1 MALNLDTAVRIV
13 GKVSGLNEFKD
24 LADRL
29 SNVEQKTQS
38 SKTGFEQLNAESQRL
53 TQTTTQTLS
62 GIRNQ
67 SQALQQL
74 QTATRSSTA
83 EMRQQSAESR
93 TLGSVF
99 QQLRGQSAGLLDG
112 VAVSATKAAGAVKE
126 YRQAISP
133 TDEEIA
139 KVRLEVLELGS
150 SSKQTERSLLQQVQ
164 VLKNLRSQ
172 AEINGTTYRQL
183 TRDIERLTNAS
194 KGLTAASSA
203 TGSTL
208 SRQAAAALASRPL
221 ALPAAGQ
228 TSFQGTVNAQGF
240 GGGARR
246 LSNFEVAGTR
256 DMVGEVMGSR
266 TAQAMQATTQ
276 ATTQAR
282 GKLAELFITIDK
294 VTASSNGSISS
305 LQRQRAAWE
314 ALRNAVSPA
323 APAYE
328 KARANVQRLDEQLQK
343 LTITQEKARR
353 GPGVGREAFG
363 SALGSLAAGGG
374 VQGAVGALAGGLA
387 FSGTAAGLAA
397 AGGISIVGGV
407 GALAARVGVEAETA
421 QVRLKAL
428 TDQFGE
434 YNQAQAAAAR
444 ISETLR
450 ISTTEAQDGFS
461 KLYGALRPTG
471 VTLQEIEDAFVGFTA
486 AARASGATAVESSA
500 ALQQLKQALGSGVL
514 QGDELRSIREQ
525 APAVGQ
531 AIARE
536 MGVTIGELKKL
547 GSEGQITTD
556 IVLRALAKLKGEKL
570 DQLNDQ
576 FKTSAQTIADL
587 RIATEDFG
595 RTVAKVFGPTA
606 VSLLRGFTEAIR
618 RLNDATV
625 AFRDP
630 SASTAAEIL
639 RSGRAPNTAMG
650 QNVFLRG
657 AQQLFIGTSGA
668 GGVGLTGLEAEARD
682 LARTRRQP
690 YDRVLF
696 ELMQNRLDRLD
707 GASGGN
713 ASQQAARD
721 AAAGERQAARDR
733 AAAAAAEA
741 AEKEAKKRQKEL
753 EKLQREQEKE
763 LKAQLDFQND
773 LFDIRLNFE
782 KRLADFREQSLDRA
796 KQMER
801 DIGDQRLQLERDQ
814 ADIRRRTLDLYED
827 DALEQRRFQLQS
839 AGLDTSAI
847 DLQQRLN
854 DISRKATEDA
864 IRNQESATDR
874 RLALERQI
882 EDYKMNVAKGIR
894 DITVN
899 AGEQYADR
907 VREGVQVGSQ
917 MSGGAGSS
925 AGTARQRALLD
936 TIAYAEGTSGA
947 RGYQT
952 MFTGRTFSSFASHPR
967 MIQRGGRYA
976 SDAAGRYQ
984 FLSTTWDGVAR
995 SLGLRDFSPANQDI
1009 GALEL
1014 IRRRG
1019 VNSDA
1024 PLNLRSLAA
1033 LAPEWASLPTL
1044 SGRSY
1049 YGQPVKGASDLL
1061 RYYNQRLALYGQGV
1075 PSAPTLPPPQR
1086 TLQAALQPATPLQP
1100 MNAASLQV
1108 PGVEGLGKAAADYQE
1123 AIDGTRAA
1131 GDVNAQTQMVVA
1143 YRKELG
1149 GITRELDSQ
1158 LLSVQQQ
1165 SIIYDRTLQ
1174 LQRSGLSPELA
1185 QQTAEREQTAKIET
1199 ASLILLRDQLKTKIE
1214 EKGLNDKTKQGLTQ
1228 ILQTTESTLAAQQ
1241 GKLDLM
1247 QQEAQQLEEVKQ
1259 RYEQYRAL
1267 IDGTANA
1274 ISGGLGSAFDL
1285 LIDGTENWGN
1295 SLRGIASGVLRDIAK
1310 QLVQIYAVQPAT
1322 KGLQGLLGSL
1332 LGGGGSAGAAAA
1344 AGAGASVFT
1353 APLLSGV
1360 PAITGAFAKGGI
1372 MTDRGP
1378 LPLRAYANGGIATGP
1393 QLALFG
1399 EGRMNEAYVPLP
1411 DGRRIPVAMQGGGGS
1426 NVVNVT
1432 VNAEGSAVQGDSSR
1446 SEQLG
1451 QVVARAI
1458 QEEMIRQRR
1467 PGGLLAS

>member
-1 MALNLDTAVRIV
+1 MALNLDTAIRISANV
-13 GKVSGLNEFKD
+13 QGGNQIQAFSRDIRNLETAAKVSSGDLGRMNIAINRMAREAGNTTAGL
-24 LADRL
+24 RQHI
-29 SNVEQKTQS
+29 S
-38 SKTGFEQLNAESQRL
+38 
-53 TQTTTQTLS
+53 
-62 GIRNQ
+62 
-67 SQALQQL
+67 ALQSL
-74 QTATRSSTA
+74 RDRVDINSNAYR
-83 EMRQQSAESR
+83 R
-93 TLGSVF
+93 LGTEIDG
-99 QQLRGQSAGLLDG
+99 LRGKLRGLDG
-112 VAVSATKAAGAVKE
+112 DARRAGDSLNRGGVSAALRGGGGAALGAFATGGGLQGAAGAL
-126 YRQAISP
+126 S
-133 TDEEIA
+133 
-139 KVRLEVLELGS
+139 G
-150 SSKQTERSLLQQVQ
+150 SLL
-164 VLKNLRSQ
+164 
-172 AEINGTTYRQL
+172 
-183 TRDIERLTNAS
+183 AS
-194 KGLTAASSA
+194 
-203 TGSTL
+203 GS
-208 SRQAAAALASRPL
+208 AAALAGAAGVTGVAVVGAQAFTNARALEDQARRLRVMTDSAGSLQAALATLVREQGYLNNSTEATAAAYDVLQAGFASNAEILDIVRASALGAAGGFTDLLTVSDALTSILNGYSRSASDAAKIVDQIKAATDDGKISFEAYAQSIGKVVPSAAAAKIPL
-221 ALPAAGQ
+221 EEVNAAISALTAQGVPVETTFSGINQVIKTILKPTKEAQELSAALGLEFNAQALAAKGLGGFLEEVGRKTGKSSDALSILFSDIDGYKAVVALLNDDLKRFNQFTDNQANAIGRASQAAKVGVDPIKQLANAWKDLTAELGKAFTPGFLQGVKGFTDLISGAANQIARLNIQNTAFRQASQDVYGNPERADWLSNILNPQFREAYQRRLREAESALTPAPARPALPAASGN
-228 TSFQGTVNAQGF
+228 SAQ
-240 GGGARR
+240 
-246 LSNFEVAGTR
+246 E
-256 DMVGEVMGSR
+256 
-266 TAQAMQATTQ
+266 
-276 ATTQAR
+276 
-282 GKLAELFITIDK
+282 
-294 VTASSNGSISS
+294 
-305 LQRQRAAWE
+305 
-314 ALRNAVSPA
+314 
-323 APAYE
+323 
-328 KARANVQRLDEQLQK
+328 
-343 LTITQEKARR
+343 
-353 GPGVGREAFG
+353 
-363 SALGSLAAGGG
+363 
-374 VQGAVGALAGGLA
+374 
-387 FSGTAAGLAA
+387 
-397 AGGISIVGGV
+397 
-407 GALAARVGVEAETA
+407 
-421 QVRLKAL
+421 
-428 TDQFGE
+428 
-434 YNQAQAAAAR
+434 AAAANA
-444 ISETLR
+444 SAVAKAMGDD
-450 ISTTEAQDGFS
+450 SAKKAADEA
-461 KLYGALRPTG
+461 
-471 VTLQEIEDAFVGFTA
+471 
-486 AARASGATAVESSA
+486 
-500 ALQQLKQALGSGVL
+500 
-514 QGDELRSIREQ
+514 
-525 APAVGQ
+525 
-531 AIARE
+531 
-536 MGVTIGELKKL
+536 
-547 GSEGQITTD
+547 
-556 IVLRALAKLKGEKL
+556 EKRRK
-570 DQLNDQ
+570 DQLDY
-576 FKTSAQTIADL
+576 
-587 RIATEDFG
+587 E
-595 RTVAKVFGPTA
+595 
-606 VSLLRGFTEAIR
+606 
-618 RLNDATV
+618 
-625 AFRDP
+625 
-630 SASTAAEIL
+630 
-639 RSGRAPNTAMG
+639 
-650 QNVFLRG
+650 
-657 AQQLFIGTSGA
+657 
-668 GGVGLTGLEAEARD
+668 
-682 LARTRRQP
+682 
-690 YDRVLF
+690 
-696 ELMQNRLDRLD
+696 
-707 GASGGN
+707 
-713 ASQQAARD
+713 
-721 AAAGERQAARDR
+721 
-733 AAAAAAEA
+733 
-741 AEKEAKKRQKEL
+741 
-753 EKLQREQEKE
+753 
-763 LKAQLDFQND
+763 ND

-1049 YGQPVKGASDLL
+1049 YGQPVKGATDLL

-1086 TLQAALQPATPLQP
+1086 TLQAAMQPATPLQP

-1108 PGVEGLGKAAADYQE
+1108 PGVDGLAKAAADYQE

-1199 ASLILLRDQLKTKIE
+1199 ASLILLRDQLKAKIE
-1214 EKGLNDKTKQGLTQ
+1214 EQGLNDRTRQDLTQ

-1353 APLLSGV
+1353 APLLNGV
-1360 PAITGAFAKGGI
+1360 PAITGAFANGGI

>member
-1 MALNLDTAVRIV
+1 MALNLDTAIRISANV
-13 GKVSGLNEFKD
+13 QGGNQIQAFSRDIRNLETAAKVSSGDLGRMNIAINRMAREAGNTTAGL
-24 LADRL
+24 RQHI
-29 SNVEQKTQS
+29 S
-38 SKTGFEQLNAESQRL
+38 
-53 TQTTTQTLS
+53 
-62 GIRNQ
+62 
-67 SQALQQL
+67 ALQSL
-74 QTATRSSTA
+74 RDRVDINSNAYR
-83 EMRQQSAESR
+83 R
-93 TLGSVF
+93 LGTEIEG
-99 QQLRGQSAGLLDG
+99 LRGKLRGLDG
-112 VAVSATKAAGAVKE
+112 DARRAGDSLNRGGVSAVLRGGGGAALGAFATGGGLQGAAGAL
-126 YRQAISP
+126 S
-133 TDEEIA
+133 
-139 KVRLEVLELGS
+139 G
-150 SSKQTERSLLQQVQ
+150 SLL
-164 VLKNLRSQ
+164 
-172 AEINGTTYRQL
+172 
-183 TRDIERLTNAS
+183 AS
-194 KGLTAASSA
+194 
-203 TGSTL
+203 GS
-208 SRQAAAALASRPL
+208 AAALAG
-221 ALPAAGQ
+221 AAG
-228 TSFQGTVNAQGF
+228 
-240 GGGARR
+240 
-246 LSNFEVAGTR
+246 
-256 DMVGEVMGSR
+256 
-266 TAQAMQATTQ
+266 
-276 ATTQAR
+276 
-282 GKLAELFITIDK
+282 
-294 VTASSNGSISS
+294 VTA
-305 LQRQRAAWE
+305 
-314 ALRNAVSPA
+314 AL
-323 APAYE
+323 
-328 KARANVQRLDEQLQK
+328 
-343 LTITQEKARR
+343 
-353 GPGVGREAFG
+353 
-363 SALGSLAAGGG
+363 
-374 VQGAVGALAGGLA
+374 
-387 FSGTAAGLAA
+387 
-397 AGGISIVGGV
+397 GV

-450 ISTTEAQDGFS
+450 ISTTEAEDGFS
-461 KLYGALRPTG
+461 KLYAALRPTG
-471 VTLQEIEDAFVGFTA
+471 VTLQEVEDAFVGFTA
-486 AARASGATAVESSA
+486 AARISGATATESSA
-500 ALQQLKQALGSGVL
+500 ALLQLKQALGSGVL

-525 APAVGQ
+525 APLVGQ

-570 DQLNDQ
+570 DQLNAQ
-576 FKTSAQTIADL
+576 FNTAAQAQKDL
-587 RIATEDFG
+587 QVATDEFG
-595 RTVAKVFGPTA
+595 RAVSKAFGP
-606 VSLLRGFTEAIR
+606 SI
-618 RLNDATV
+618 
-625 AFRDP
+625 
-630 SASTAAEIL
+630 
-639 RSGRAPNTAMG
+639 
-650 QNVFLRG
+650 
-657 AQQLFIGTSGA
+657 
-668 GGVGLTGLEAEARD
+668 VGLIRVFTGAVNIAADAFERYNQGNQDVKDRATALERASQRTGTRNQWDPRLRAAFEQE
-682 LARTRRQP
+682 LARVRAG
-690 YDRVLF
+690 
-696 ELMQNRLDRLD
+696 N
-707 GASGGN
+707 ASPS

-763 LKAQLDFQND
+763 LKAQLDFQTD

-882 EDYKMNVAKGIR
+882 EDYKLNVAKGIR

-947 RGYQT
+947 KGYQT

-967 MIQRGGRYA
+967 MIQRGGGYA

-1075 PSAPTLPPPQR
+1075 PSAPTLPSPQR
-1086 TLQAALQPATPLQP
+1086 TLQAAMQPATPLQP

-1108 PGVEGLGKAAADYQE
+1108 PGVDGLAKAAADYQE

-1158 LLSVQQQ
+1158 LMSVQQQ
-1165 SIIYDRTLQ
+1165 SIVYDRTLQ

-1214 EKGLNDKTKQGLTQ
+1214 EQGLNDRTKQDLTQ

-1295 SLRGIASGVLRDIAK
+1295 SLRDIASGVLRDIAK

-1353 APLLSGV
+1353 APLLNGV
-1360 PAITGAFAKGGI
+1360 PAITGAFANGGI

-1399 EGRMNEAYVPLP
+1399 EGRRPEAYVPLP

-1426 NVVNVT
+1426 NNVVNVT

>member
-1 MALNLDTAVRIV
+1 MALNLDTAIRISANFTGRGLDDVRRNLQ
-13 GKVSGLNEFKD
+13 GLAQQTTLSRRE
-24 LADRL
+24 LDRL
-29 SNVEQKTQS
+29 YTATQVLGGASGNTVAGLQRQIAALRGLRDQAEFNSRQFRILSNDIRD
-38 SKTGFEQLNAESQRL
+38 AEQRL
-53 TQTTTQTLS
+53 SRFTQTTNNAARQGS
-62 GIRNQ
+62 GR
-67 SQALQQL
+67 QALGGAL
-74 QTATRSSTA
+74 G
-83 EMRQQSAESR
+83 
-93 TLGSVF
+93 TL
-99 QQLRGQSAGLLDG
+99 
-112 VAVSATKAAGAVKE
+112 
-126 YRQAISP
+126 
-133 TDEEIA
+133 
-139 KVRLEVLELGS
+139 
-150 SSKQTERSLLQQVQ
+150 
-164 VLKNLRSQ
+164 
-172 AEINGTTYRQL
+172 
-183 TRDIERLTNAS
+183 
-194 KGLTAASSA
+194 A
-203 TGSTL
+203 TG
-208 SRQAAAALASRPL
+208 
-221 ALPAAGQ
+221 
-228 TSFQGTVNAQGF
+228 
-240 GGGARR
+240 GG
-246 LSNFEVAGTR
+246 L
-256 DMVGEVMGSR
+256 
-266 TAQAMQATTQ
+266 
-276 ATTQAR
+276 
-282 GKLAELFITIDK
+282 
-294 VTASSNGSISS
+294 
-305 LQRQRAAWE
+305 
-314 ALRNAVSPA
+314 
-323 APAYE
+323 
-328 KARANVQRLDEQLQK
+328 
-343 LTITQEKARR
+343 
-353 GPGVGREAFG
+353 
-363 SALGSLAAGGG
+363 
-374 VQGAVGALAGGLA
+374 QGAAGALAGSLA
-387 FSGTAAGLAA
+387 FSGSAGALGAA
-397 AGGISIVGGV
+397 AGITAIGGI
-407 GALAARVGVEAETA
+407 GALAARVGVDAETA

-486 AARASGATAVESSA
+486 AARASGATAVESSS
-500 ALQQLKQALGSGVL
+500 ALLQLKQALGSGVL

-721 AAAGERQAARDR
+721 AATGERQAARDR

-801 DIGDQRLQLERDQ
+801 DIGDQRLQLERKTEEL
-814 ADIRRRTLDLYED
+814 RRRAEGQTQDFFLK
-827 DALEQRRFQLQS
+827 LERNRVAS
-839 AGLDTSAI
+839 IGGDTSSLDFGIEMTRVRRDTAEQI
-847 DLQQRLN
+847 
-854 DISRKATEDA
+854 
-864 IRNQESATDR
+864 IRNEQEASDR
-874 RLALERQI
+874 RLTLDRAV
-882 EDYKMNVAKGIR
+882 EDYRLNVAKGIR
-894 DITVN
+894 DIQID
-899 AGEQYADR
+899 AAEQQADR
-907 VREGVQVGSQ
+907 IRQ
-917 MSGGAGSS
+917 GA
-925 AGTARQRALLD
+925 
-936 TIAYAEGTSGA
+936 E
-947 RGYQT
+947 
-952 MFTGRTFSSFASHPR
+952 
-967 MIQRGGRYA
+967 
-976 SDAAGRYQ
+976 DAAERLRESSIGG
-984 FLSTTWDGVAR
+984 SGSVDGSGPSAGVAR
-995 SLGLRDFSPANQDI
+995 L
-1009 GALEL
+1009 
-1014 IRRRG
+1014 
-1019 VNSDA
+1019 
-1024 PLNLRSLAA
+1024 
-1033 LAPEWASLPTL
+1033 
-1044 SGRSY
+1044 
-1049 YGQPVKGASDLL
+1049 
-1061 RYYNQRLALYGQGV
+1061 
-1075 PSAPTLPPPQR
+1075 
-1086 TLQAALQPATPLQP
+1086 LQAASSKLGIFAGQTERCADAIRELFKVAGIAIGTTKKAWDGLGSGPRLASSFFGSDIGQRINNKRDLRPGDLVGFERTYGSWGPGVQTHVGMYAGNGMMFDHSSRGGLVRRSLDTFAGKFMYGVRPYALMQGGQQLPANGIRPTAISATRNLQAELQPATPMQP
-1100 MNAASLQV
+1100 VNAAMLQV
-1108 PGVEGLGKAAADYQE
+1108 PGMDGINAGVASLQQASDANLLAANADARSQGLDKLLEQDAAITQELGQQKRLSEQQLEDYQRIL
-1123 AIDGTRAA
+1123 A
-1131 GDVNAQTQMVVA
+1131 
-1143 YRKELG
+1143 
-1149 GITRELDSQ
+1149 
-1158 LLSVQQQ
+1158 
-1165 SIIYDRTLQ
+1165 

-1185 QQTAEREQTAKIET
+1185 QQSVERARMAEREATQLQALENQTVQYLQQAGLTDEQRKVAQLLLDATRARATELP
-1199 ASLILLRDQLKTKIE
+1199 LITGALQVEAATLERLRDLEAQRKQLIE
-1214 EKGLNDKTKQGLTQ
+1214 GITGSISNGLT
-1228 ILQTTESTLAAQQ
+1228 
-1241 GKLDLM
+1241 
-1247 QQEAQQLEEVKQ
+1247 
-1259 RYEQYRAL
+1259 
-1267 IDGTANA
+1267 
-1274 ISGGLGSAFDL
+1274 SAMDA

-1295 SLRGIASGVLRDIAK
+1295 SLRDIASGVLRDIAK

-1360 PAITGAFAKGGI
+1360 PAITGAFANGGI
-1372 MTDRGP
+1372 MTDQGP
-1378 LPLRAYANGGIATGP
+1378 LPLRAYSNGGIATGP

-1399 EGRMNEAYVPLP
+1399 EGRRPEAYVPLP

>member
-1 MALNLDTAVRIV
+1 MALNLDTAIRISANFTGRGLDDVRRNLQ
-13 GKVSGLNEFKD
+13 GLAQQTTLSRRE
-24 LADRL
+24 LDRL
-29 SNVEQKTQS
+29 YTATQVLGGASGNTVAGLQRQIAALRGLRDQAQLGSRQFRILSNDIRE
-38 SKTGFEQLNAESQRL
+38 AEQRL
-53 TQTTTQTLS
+53 SRFTQASNTAARQGVGRQAVGGALGTLAT
-62 GIRNQ
+62 GGG
-67 SQALQQL
+67 LQ
-74 QTATRSSTA
+74 
-83 EMRQQSAESR
+83 
-93 TLGSVF
+93 G
-99 QQLRGQSAGLLDG
+99 
-112 VAVSATKAAGAVKE
+112 AAGAL
-126 YRQAISP
+126 A
-133 TDEEIA
+133 
-139 KVRLEVLELGS
+139 G
-150 SSKQTERSLLQQVQ
+150 SLL
-164 VLKNLRSQ
+164 
-172 AEINGTTYRQL
+172 
-183 TRDIERLTNAS
+183 AS
-194 KGLTAASSA
+194 
-203 TGSTL
+203 GS
-208 SRQAAAALASRPL
+208 AAALAGAAGVTGVAVVGAQAFTNARALEDQARRLRVMTDSAGSLQAALATLVREQGYLNNSTEATAAAYDVLQAGFASNADILSIVRAAALGAAGGFTDLVTVSDALTSILNGYNRSAGDAAKIVDQIKAATDDGKISFEAYAQSIGRVIPSAAAAKIPLEEINAAISALTAQGVPVETTFSGINQAIKTILKPTKEAQELSAALGLEFNAQALATKGLGGFLEDVGRKTGKSSDALSILFSDIDGYKAVVALLNDDLKRFNQFTDNQANAIGRASQAAKVGVDPIKQLANAWKDLTAELGKAFTPGFLQGVKGFTDLISGAANQIARLNIQNTAFRQASQDVYGNPERADWLSNILNPQFREAYQRRLREAETAPAPARP
-221 ALPAAGQ
+221 ALPAASGN
-228 TSFQGTVNAQGF
+228 SAQ
-240 GGGARR
+240 
-246 LSNFEVAGTR
+246 E
-256 DMVGEVMGSR
+256 
-266 TAQAMQATTQ
+266 
-276 ATTQAR
+276 
-282 GKLAELFITIDK
+282 
-294 VTASSNGSISS
+294 
-305 LQRQRAAWE
+305 
-314 ALRNAVSPA
+314 
-323 APAYE
+323 
-328 KARANVQRLDEQLQK
+328 
-343 LTITQEKARR
+343 
-353 GPGVGREAFG
+353 
-363 SALGSLAAGGG
+363 
-374 VQGAVGALAGGLA
+374 
-387 FSGTAAGLAA
+387 
-397 AGGISIVGGV
+397 
-407 GALAARVGVEAETA
+407 
-421 QVRLKAL
+421 
-428 TDQFGE
+428 
-434 YNQAQAAAAR
+434 AAAANA
-444 ISETLR
+444 SAVAKAMGDD
-450 ISTTEAQDGFS
+450 SAKKAADEA
-461 KLYGALRPTG
+461 
-471 VTLQEIEDAFVGFTA
+471 
-486 AARASGATAVESSA
+486 
-500 ALQQLKQALGSGVL
+500 
-514 QGDELRSIREQ
+514 
-525 APAVGQ
+525 
-531 AIARE
+531 
-536 MGVTIGELKKL
+536 
-547 GSEGQITTD
+547 
-556 IVLRALAKLKGEKL
+556 EKRRK
-570 DQLNDQ
+570 DQLDY
-576 FKTSAQTIADL
+576 
-587 RIATEDFG
+587 E
-595 RTVAKVFGPTA
+595 
-606 VSLLRGFTEAIR
+606 
-618 RLNDATV
+618 
-625 AFRDP
+625 
-630 SASTAAEIL
+630 
-639 RSGRAPNTAMG
+639 
-650 QNVFLRG
+650 
-657 AQQLFIGTSGA
+657 
-668 GGVGLTGLEAEARD
+668 
-682 LARTRRQP
+682 
-690 YDRVLF
+690 
-696 ELMQNRLDRLD
+696 
-707 GASGGN
+707 
-713 ASQQAARD
+713 
-721 AAAGERQAARDR
+721 
-733 AAAAAAEA
+733 
-741 AEKEAKKRQKEL
+741 
-753 EKLQREQEKE
+753 
-763 LKAQLDFQND
+763 ND

-864 IRNQESATDR
+864 IRSQESATDR

-967 MIQRGGRYA
+967 MIQRGGGYA

-1014 IRRRG
+1014 VRRRG

-1075 PSAPTLPPPQR
+1075 PSAPTLPPQQR

-1108 PGVEGLGKAAADYQE
+1108 PGVDGLAKAAADYQE

-1165 SIIYDRTLQ
+1165 SIIFDRTLQ

-1185 QQTAEREQTAKIET
+1185 QQTAEREQTARIET
-1199 ASLILLRDQLKTKIE
+1199 ASLILLRDQLKAKIE
-1214 EKGLNDKTKQGLTQ
+1214 EQGLNDRTKQDLTQ

-1322 KGLQGLLGSL
+1322 KGLQGLLGNL
-1332 LGGGGSAGAAAA
+1332 FGGGNPAGAAAA
-1344 AGAGASVFT
+1344 AGAGASVYT
-1353 APLLSGV
+1353 MPMLSGV